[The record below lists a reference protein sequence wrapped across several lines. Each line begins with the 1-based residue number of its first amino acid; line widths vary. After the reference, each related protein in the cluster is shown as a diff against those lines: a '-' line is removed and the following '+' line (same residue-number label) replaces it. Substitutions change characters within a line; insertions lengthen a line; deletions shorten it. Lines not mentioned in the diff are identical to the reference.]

1 MFPDL
6 QVVHML
12 RDGRDVVQSFMRVSE
27 AGLPYFA
34 RAWLRAVRAA
44 QAFGDR
50 QALAQAGRRLI
61 RFHLDTNV
69 IEGLHRLNQ
78 TLV

>member
-1 MFPDL
+1 LHKGDAGNGLFIQFTADAPD
-6 QVVHML
+6 
-12 RDGRDVVQSFMRVSE
+12 DVPIPAVAGELSPSLSFE
-27 AGLPYFA
+27 TLK
-34 RAWLRAVRAA
+34 AA

-61 RFHLDTNV
+61 RFHLGTNV
-69 IEGLHRLNQ
+69 MEGLHRLNQ

>member
-1 MFPDL
+1 MPLPMCPFQPWPGSCL
-6 QVVHML
+6 SSL
-12 RDGRDVVQSFMRVSE
+12 SFE
-27 AGLPYFA
+27 TLK
-34 RAWLRAVRAA
+34 AA

-61 RFHLDTNV
+61 RFHLGTNV